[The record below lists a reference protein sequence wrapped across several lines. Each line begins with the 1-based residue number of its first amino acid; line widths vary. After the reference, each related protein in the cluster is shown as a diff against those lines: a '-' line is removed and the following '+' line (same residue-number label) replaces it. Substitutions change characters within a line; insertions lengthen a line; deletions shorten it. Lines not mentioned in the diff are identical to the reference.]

1 MLKVATTVILI
12 GLLVGMVIRSVLPR
26 PPAASGGKRR
36 VETARKCPVCG
47 AYRLGD
53 GRCPTPGCPSGR

>member
-1 MLKVATTVILI
+1 MLKALSTILLL
-12 GLLVGMVIRSVLPR
+12 GLLAGMALRALLPR
-26 PPAASGGKRR
+26 RPAPSGHR

-53 GRCPTPGCPSGR
+53 GQCPTPGCRARG